1 MQSVSIRSRLSLS
14 LTTLCGK
21 KMKSVTPHPISRLA
35 TITVRVQTEIEV
47 WDLNIISGHS
57 QRARLVISHD
67 QISGKFVLID
77 WWQNI
82 LQDWW
87 HIRKSI
93 AGSVCV
99 FTFNEPTC
107 ILNVITVFIVFT
119 RTHTRIHMDTHEQRG
134 TSTDTH
140 MLTRELNVWHGHVGP
155 TLYRYSNYY
164 DSSI

>member
-1 MQSVSIRSRLSLS
+1 MWKKDEKRHPSSYIQACDYHCQSTNRNRGLRL
-14 LTTLCGK
+14 K
-21 KMKSVTPHPISRLA
+21 YH
-35 TITVRVQTEIEV
+35 
-47 WDLNIISGHS
+47 SGHS
-57 QRARLVISHD
+57 QRARLVGLIISHD

-82 LQDWW
+82 LRDWW

-107 ILNVITVFIVFT
+107 ILNVTTVFIVFTRTHT

-134 TSTDTH
+134 TRTDTH
-140 MLTRELNVWHGHVGP
+140 MLTRKLNVWHGHVGP